1 MLKGK
6 VIPVSSP
13 GTVPETGLPKG
24 PVERPRAT
32 TPRTPKKRAVWLP
45 KNLMRILGILA
56 VLVLAVFGYRYFH
69 TDRSEKPDVKTALV
83 ERGDVKSTVSA
94 TGTLQPFTQVDVKS
108 KAGGLVLKMLVDE
121 GTRVKKGQL
130 ICYIDPTDNKSAY
143 DQAEADVRT
152 AQSALVQSRKTQQF
166 LDTTLGPQVQ
176 QAGQAVTAARVKLA
190 QARDTLTL
198 QKQTNGPA
206 IQGAVDAVTSAQAK
220 LYQAREALALQ
231 RQTAETDITNAKGG
245 VASAQAK
252 LQESQQSS
260 QVQPDLTNA
269 AIAQAQAGVDAAQA
283 NVASTEQDLQLLQS
297 ATQPQDVAAA
307 QAAVDEANSNVTVNQ
322 TNLTRQQN
330 LLAKGFVPASTVD
343 TAKNQLDLATA
354 ALHSAQAKLDT
365 IKSQQTAQLQSQQ
378 AKVTQAKGA
387 LNQAQAALHNA
398 QVNSVQNTLKEQDV
412 VASQAALR
420 QAQSV
425 LAAAL
430 ANRKQIALKQAD
442 VESAV
447 AALRQSQATL
457 TSTNAN
463 SRQITL
469 RAEDVDAAIAAVGQ
483 SEAALNTTRD
493 NSISNAS
500 KAEDIAQNQAKLIK
514 AVLAANN
521 AKTNLEQTTVVAP
534 SSGIITK
541 KYVDVGT
548 IIQSG
553 VSGFSA
559 GTAIVQ
565 LSDTST
571 MYVDTTVDEASIA
584 AIEPGQDVDIT
595 LDAYPNSPKSGKVL
609 RVYPVTDVV
618 SNVTYIHVQVKI
630 DEADVDERLRSGMNA
645 TCDFLV
651 DHKENVL
658 TVPTEAVKDTGDT
671 SEVTVIKDPKQPLW
685 DEKNQDKRT
694 VEVGLR
700 GDDSTEIL
708 SGLKEGDT
716 VVTQITQPVTAVSAG
731 STGAG
736 GGAPRGP
743 TGGMGGGGGGGGRR
757 G

>member
-13 GTVPETGLPKG
+13 GTIPETGLPKG

-32 TPRTPKKRAVWLP
+32 TPRTPKRRAIWLP
-45 KNLMRILGILA
+45 KKLMRVLGILA
-56 VLVLAVFGYRYFH
+56 VLALAVFGYRYMH
-69 TDRSEKPDVKTALV
+69 TDRSEKPEVKTALV

-108 KAGGLVLKMLVDE
+108 KAAGMVMKMLVDE

-130 ICYIDPTDNKSAY
+130 ICYIDPTDNKSAFQ
-143 DQAEADVRT
+143 QAEADVRT
-152 AQSALVQSRKTQQF
+152 AQAALAQSRKTQQF
-166 LDTTLGPQVQ
+166 LNTTLGPQVQ
-176 QAGQAVTAARVKLA
+176 QAGQAVTAAKAKLA
-190 QARDTLTL
+190 AARDTLTL
-198 QKQTNGPA
+198 QKETNGPA
-206 IQGAVDAVTSAQAK
+206 IQGAADAVASAQAK
-220 LYQAREALALQ
+220 LYAAREALALQ
-231 RQTAETDITNAKGG
+231 RQTAETDITS
-245 VASAQAK
+245 ASGAVGAAQAK
-252 LQESQQSS
+252 LQQSQQSS
-260 QVQPDLTNA
+260 QAQPELTNA
-269 AIAQAQAGVDAAQA
+269 AIAQAQAGVDAATA
-283 NVASTEQDLQLLQS
+283 NVAATEQDLQLLQT

-307 QAAVDEANSNVTVNQ
+307 QSAVDEANSNVTVNR

-343 TAKNQLDLATA
+343 TARNQLDLATA
-354 ALHSAQAKLDT
+354 ALHTAQAKLDT
-365 IKSQQTAQLQSQQ
+365 IKSQQTAQVQSQQ

-387 LNQAQAALHNA
+387 LSQAQAALHNT
-398 QVNSVQNTLKEQDV
+398 QVNTVQNTLRQQDV
-412 VASQAALR
+412 VASRATLR
-420 QAQSV
+420 QAQSA
-425 LAAAL
+425 LAAAR

-442 VESAV
+442 VNAAV

-457 TSTNAN
+457 SSTHAN
-463 SRQITL
+463 SRQVKL

-483 SEAALNTTRD
+483 SAAALNTTRATA
-493 NSISNAS
+493 ISNES
-500 KAEDIAQNQAKLIK
+500 KAQDIAQNQARLAK
-514 AVLAANN
+514 AQLAAKN
-521 AKTNLEQTTVVAP
+521 ASTNLTQTTVVAP

-565 LSDTST
+565 LSDTSS
-571 MYVDTTVDEASIA
+571 MYVDANVDEASIA
-584 AIEPGQDVDIT
+584 AIEPGLHVDIT
-595 LDAYPNSPKSGKVL
+595 LDAYPNSPKNGNVNK
-609 RVYPVTDVV
+609 VYPVTEVV
-618 SNVTYIHVQVKI
+618 SNVTYIHAKVKI
-630 DEADVDERLRSGMNA
+630 NEEDVDERLRSGMNA

-700 GDDSTEIL
+700 GDDSTEIT
-708 SGLKEGDT
+708 SGLKQGDMI
-716 VVTQITQPVTAVSAG
+716 VTQITQPVTAVSAG
-731 STGAG
+731 STGG
-736 GGAPRGP
+736 PGGAPRGP
-743 TGGMGGGGGGGGRR
+743 TGGFGGGGGRR
-757 G
+757 GG